1 MFLKLKVDQ
10 TNQKEVLRDSKG
22 TWEQGKGGWEISQ
35 LVRNSQNKERGRWFT
50 HECLCPLTS
59 DDIFFHE
66 ISIHRRKKKSTVQK
80 SLRTSDIIQKS
91 LKQSVVISKQTKTH
105 EFIEGFGLILNIQLG
120 VCGCTDSSSLFLEL
134 WSGGRRQLPTDIW
147 CRVIQNRTSFLCII
161 ANLAAPLECAQL
173 EAKYSLEAKSSPPL
187 TYLRTSDNFLKLV
200 MFRSIDF
207 NILI

>member
-1 MFLKLKVDQ
+1 
-10 TNQKEVLRDSKG
+10 
-22 TWEQGKGGWEISQ
+22 
-35 LVRNSQNKERGRWFT
+35 
-50 HECLCPLTS
+50 
-59 DDIFFHE
+59 
-66 ISIHRRKKKSTVQK
+66 
-80 SLRTSDIIQKS
+80 
-91 LKQSVVISKQTKTH
+91 VVISKQTKTH